1 MVLHGMPAGRL
12 PAVVPVFAVAGAIL
26 LPGGR
31 LPLVVFE
38 PRYLALVDDALGDG
52 RLFALVQPYDGGSG
66 GPADG
71 LHAVGT
77 LARITAFGETGDGRY
92 LITAAGLC
100 RFRITAEAEERSGYR
115 RVAAD
120 YTPFLADLEERTV
133 KLPERDRLLAL
144 IRAHLTGLGLGEDL
158 DPLGS
163 LPDSELADRMAMACP
178 FPSDD
183 KQALLEASTHT
194 ERCRLMIAMIQRELL
209 ADGGGGSTVH

>member
-1 MVLHGMPAGRL
+1 MMSGMPAGRL
-12 PAVVPVFAVAGAIL
+12 PAVLPVFAVPGAIL

-38 PRYLALVDDALGDG
+38 PRYLSLVDDALGDG
-52 RLFALVQPYDGGSG
+52 RLFALVQPHDGPG
-66 GPADG
+66 GPASG

-92 LITAAGLC
+92 LITAAGMC

-120 YTPFLADLEERTV
+120 YAGFLPDMEERTV
-133 KLPERDRLLAL
+133 KLPERERLLAL
-144 IRAHLTGLGLGEDL
+144 IRAHLTGLGLGDDL
-158 DPLGS
+158 DPLDS
-163 LPDSELADRMAMACP
+163 LPDAELADRMAMACP

-183 KQALLEASTHT
+183 KQALLEASTHA
-194 ERCRLMIAMIQRELL
+194 ERCRLMIAMIQREML
-209 ADGGGGSTVH
+209 AEGGGGSTVH

>member
-1 MVLHGMPAGRL
+1 MLRGMPADRL
-12 PAVVPVFAVAGAIL
+12 PEVVPVFAVPGTIL

-52 RLFALVQPYDGGSG
+52 RLFALVQPHDGIG
-66 GPADG
+66 GPAAG

-100 RFRITAEAEERSGYR
+100 RFRIVAEEMERSGYR

-120 YTPFLADLEERTV
+120 YTAFQADLEEPSVR
-133 KLPERDRLLAL
+133 LRERDRLLAL
-144 IRAHLTGLGLGEDL
+144 IRVHLSGLGLGDDL
-158 DPLGS
+158 DPLDS
-163 LPDSELADRMAMACP
+163 LPDAELADRMAMACP
-178 FPSDD
+178 FPPDD
-183 KQALLEASTHT
+183 KQALLEASTHV

-209 ADGGGGSTVH
+209 AEGGGGSTVH